1 MARGLVTVLAL
12 ALVGAACSGGDGTA
26 TPQTTVQNT
35 LAPTTSTTVR
45 ARVAGPLR
53 VGVILPFTGPAAAF
67 GPPLLAGVELA
78 VKEIDAAGGV
88 NGERIA
94 LLQPR
99 DEGKEP
105 DAALELIRDGA
116 VDAIIGPASSS
127 NALKIAETVNQA
139 QVVSCS
145 PTAGSIALTRYG
157 NHYVMR
163 TMPSDA
169 LEGAALARALSL
181 SGLGSAAVAYP
192 DDGYGQAIYKQLQD
206 SLDAGVVELST
217 AEGYDP
223 NAGPD
228 NLQAVAG
235 RLLAKDPRMV
245 VVIGLPEAGGRML
258 GELRNLDTGRVNRWY
273 VSSAMREPNLFEK
286 VAPGRSDGLQDVEG
300 VSPQADPERQR
311 FTLDLRTVAPDVSAT
326 YAAYAYD
333 CMNLIALAAQ
343 VAKSNDPQKFRD
355 QLVGVSSAGNPCS
368 DFATCAANVMRDT
381 PLNLDYQGM
390 SGPVDLA
397 ESLDVLAGRY
407 ELFGFDASG
416 RDVDKNVT
424 LVAP

>member
-1 MARGLVTVLAL
+1 MASGVVTVLAL
-12 ALVGAACSGGDGTA
+12 ALVGVACSGSDGA
-26 TPQTTVQNT
+26 TTPETTVQDT
-35 LAPTTSTTVR
+35 LAPTTSTT
-45 ARVAGPLR
+45 ARTRVTGPLR
-53 VGVILPFTGPAAAF
+53 IGVILPITGPAAAF
-67 GPPLLAGVELA
+67 GPPLLAGVQLA

-88 NGERIA
+88 NDDPIA

-139 QVVSCS
+139 NVVSCS
-145 PTAGSIALTRYG
+145 PTAGSIALTKYG
-157 NHYVMR
+157 NRYVMR

-169 LEGAALARALSL
+169 LEGAALARALSQ
-181 SGLGSAAVAYP
+181 SGFGSAAVAYP
-192 DDGYGQAIYKQLQD
+192 DDGYGQAIYGQLQS
-206 SLDAGVVELST
+206 SLDTTVVKLK
-217 AEGYDP
+217 AAAYDS

-235 RLLAKDPRMV
+235 RLLTDDPRMV

-258 GELRNLDTGRVNRWY
+258 SELRELDTGRVNRWF

-286 VAPGRSDGLQDVEG
+286 VAPGRADGLQDVEG
-300 VSPQADPERQR
+300 VSPQADPGRQR
-311 FTLDLRTVAPDVSAT
+311 FTEALRTVAPDVSST

-333 CMNLIALAAQ
+333 CVNLIALAAQ
-343 VAKSNDPQKFRD
+343 VTKSNDPRTFRD
-355 QLVGVSSAGNPCS
+355 ALVDVSRAGNPCTS
-368 DFATCAANVMRDT
+368 FAACAENVKRDT
-381 PLNLDYQGM
+381 PLNFDYEGT

-397 ESLDVLAGRY
+397 DTLDVISGRY
-407 ELFGFDASG
+407 ELFRFDASG
-416 RDVDKNVT
+416 RDVDKNIT